1 MHVQAVVTAYIF
13 AKHLKPRQW
22 RTHFESICDQW
33 TAGPAGPRLPHPET
47 AHLVLTI
54 KEGRDLD

>member
-1 MHVQAVVTAYIF
+1 VHVQAVVTAYIF

-33 TAGPAGPRLPHPET
+33 TAGPADPDYLTLRPHT
-47 AHLVLTI
+47 
-54 KEGRDLD
+54 